1 MKKIN
6 LIIVLLFNALTSLLL
21 APIIGVSVGY
31 VYGALFAISLTPMP
45 NGALMAIQKEIW
57 INDIVNNLFKA
68 NPFLNFAMNA
78 DQFVLAGKVVHIP
91 NAGTAPTVSRNR
103 SSLPATVVQRTDVD
117 IYFNLDEYTSDP
129 ILVPNAEEYELSYDK
144 RQSVLREKQD
154 AIAELMGDW
163 ILKAWAPTTA
173 AQMVRT
179 TGNAVVAHVDS
190 ATGNRK
196 AVTIADIKAASLKM
210 NANGVPQTGR
220 YALLDANMYDQ
231 LLGDLSATQYRD
243 FSGAL
248 DAQNGILGK
257 LYGFTFLSPRATV
270 LRYTAATP
278 PVPLDPDASGT
289 TTHHG
294 GGLLW
299 QQDAVI
305 RAIGEIKI
313 FEQQDAPEYY
323 GTIISALLR
332 AGGRKRR
339 NDAKGV
345 VALVQEAT
353 S

>member
-1 MKKIN
+1 MKKMN
-6 LIIVLLFNALTSLLL
+6 LLIALLFNALASLVL
-21 APIIGVSVGY
+21 APVIGVSAMY
-31 VYGALFAISLTPMP
+31 VFGGLFALSMIPMP
-45 NGALMAIQKEIW
+45 VGALMAIQKEIW
-57 INDIVNNLFKA
+57 INDIVGNLFKA

-103 SSLPATVVQRTDVD
+103 SSLPATVVQRADVD

-179 TGNAVVAHVDS
+179 TGSAVVAHVDS

-196 AVTIADIKAASLKM
+196 AVTVADIKSAQLLMNKHGIPAA
-210 NANGVPQTGR
+210 GR
-220 YALLDANMYDQ
+220 YAILDANMYDQ
-231 LLGDLSATQYRD
+231 LTGDLTATQYRD
-243 FSGAL
+243 FSASL
-248 DAQNGILGK
+248 DVANGVVGK
-257 LYGFTFLSPRATV
+257 LYGFTFLEPRATV

-278 PVPLDPDASGT
+278 PVPLDPDALGT

-305 RAIGEIKI
+305 RAIGETKI

-353 S
+353 T